1 MRIFIAS
8 SSELNEERKD
18 LQLLLYKK
26 GITPVVWE
34 DIDHSIGT
42 DRFQTR
48 INEEHLLKSDI
59 VIFMIKSKLGQFTFE
74 EFQEAYKN
82 LGSKIEKIYIY
93 FFEFDKNSINSN
105 ELFKILNLE
114 NFLQSEGKYPQKVK
128 DFRDLENHFLEQIIH
143 LQISPIKDNPTDIIK
158 TELLVDQVNDLQ
170 TKKICIYTSSP
181 LNTSIK
187 FNLGVIKNQFKDFK
201 IELHHKI
208 LNEDSLIEHYE
219 FDLCF
224 IFTKTNSDK
233 IIIEDEYFIQK
244 SITLVDL
251 SELIEKDKVILVL
264 DKNIEDSSF
273 QIKIAENDSQ
283 IKKLLSSTIHKE
295 LKLEKGSCKFLRL
308 STELPELIDDNNFNK
323 FVGRNTDIENLV
335 KKISS
340 LKNENKILTIKGSGG
355 IGKTTVVSKVVMEF
369 ASRGKFKDGIKFVQ
383 CEFIKDYED
392 FEHKISMAFDM
403 TNALHFKTQL
413 KEQIN
418 QEDED
423 RLIILDNVETIL
435 HLENT
440 DDIKEFIKFISN
452 FATIVIT
459 SREKLN
465 QEFEFVYELRELTTD
480 EAEELFLKYYEL
492 KKYDSKF
499 LRTEILENMLNNN
512 PLAIKL
518 VTSNLPRN
526 KNLQNLKD
534 ELDNN
539 FFDITSKDIMNMF
552 EKESDINIERT
563 KSLFNSINYS
573 YSRLNEKEKLALE
586 LLSLF
591 PDGIFIEHFKEFYN
605 KKEKADKSNKETM
618 KKKIENFSDRDL
630 KSLEDKSL
638 IINTNERINLQSII
652 GRFADYKF
660 QNKDNEETI
669 AYYKKAY
676 GYNSFV
682 LNLIENP
689 KIKSSISSHI
699 FDDNKNN
706 FLKCLDYIK
715 YLEINED
722 KIAFIDDLCGYF
734 GMSSSPNEK
743 IFDKLIVLQNSI
755 DDNVKKDFFESQI
768 LNIEYFYGNFS
779 LVYNQIKEKYPLK
792 EIINKEKFLNKIEKW
807 SIFNLVTIYGM
818 EGDQYS
824 EIKVLLKNNHFSSSL
839 FQIGEFNISVK
850 YFESMEMSKNEE
862 FIKYELFLNTNTL
875 EIKVLKKYLN
885 SLYKT
890 QFIDK
895 MQSTYT
901 LLKADKNEVSL
912 KDIKKLII
920 TNPFTDGI
928 KTLMLAIKDEKNC
941 SKKMYE
947 EAIKKLFHIKYY
959 HVEAILL
966 YCVYLKEKNDED
978 YQIWFTN
985 GKSLATKHYYRYLLH
1000 RFNCLENNLNIPY
1013 DENDYPLPEKLD
1025 YSEIIKEYK
1034 L

>member
-1 MRIFIAS
+1 MRTFIAS

-82 LGSKIEKIYIY
+82 LGSKIEKMYIY

-143 LQISPIKDNPTDIIK
+143 LTSPIKDNPSYNLK
-158 TELLVDQVNDLQ
+158 TESLIDQANNLQ
-170 TKKICIYTSSP
+170 TKKICIYTSNP

-219 FDLCF
+219 FDICF

-244 SITLVDL
+244 SITISDL
-251 SELIEKDKVILVL
+251 SELIEEDKVILVL
-264 DKNIEDSSF
+264 DNNIEDIPF
-273 QIKIAENDSQ
+273 QIKIGENDSQ
-283 IKKLLSSTIHKE
+283 IKRLLSSTIHKE
-295 LKLEKGSCKFLRL
+295 LKLEKGNYKFCKL
-308 STELPELIDDNNFNK
+308 STDLPELIDDNNFKK
-323 FVGRNTDIENLV
+323 FVGRNTDIEILV
-335 KKISS
+335 KKISN

-355 IGKTTVVSKVVMEF
+355 IGKTTLVSKVVTEF

-403 TNALHFKTQL
+403 TNALNFKSQL

-435 HLENT
+435 HLDDT
-440 DDIKEFIKFISN
+440 DKIKEFIKFISN

-465 QEFEFVYELRELTTD
+465 EEFEFVNELRELTTD
-480 EAEELFLKYYEL
+480 EAEKLFLEYYDL
-492 KKYDSKF
+492 KKNDSKF

-518 VTSNLPRN
+518 VTSNLPKN
-526 KNLQNLKD
+526 KNLQTLKN
-534 ELDNN
+534 ELDND
-539 FFDITSKDIMNMF
+539 FFDITSKDIENIF
-552 EKESDINIERT
+552 EKESDLNIERT

-573 YSRLNEKEKLALE
+573 YSRLSEKEKLALE

-591 PDGIFIEHFKEFYN
+591 PDGIHFENFKKFYN
-605 KKEKADKSNKETM
+605 EEESNTHKLSEKMIKRKKD
-618 KKKIENFSDRDL
+618 NFSDKDL

-638 IINTNERINLQSII
+638 IINTNQRINLQSII

-660 QNKDNEETI
+660 QNKFSDEKI
-669 AYYKKAY
+669 DYYKKAY
-676 GYNSFV
+676 GYNAFV
-682 LNLIENP
+682 LRLIENRE
-689 KIKSSISSHI
+689 IKNSISSLI
-699 FDDNKNN
+699 FDNNKNN
-706 FLKCLDYIK
+706 FLKCLDYVK

-722 KIAFIDDLCGYF
+722 KIAFIEDLSDYF
-734 GMSSSPNEK
+734 SLSSSPNNKILEK
-743 IFDKLIVLQNSI
+743 LEILSQSVEDKIR
-755 DDNVKKDFFESQI
+755 KDFFTIQSLDI
-768 LNIEYFYGNFS
+768 DYFYGNFDF
-779 LVYNQIKEKYPLK
+779 VYQKIQEQYPL
-792 EIINKEKFLNKIEKW
+792 NEKIKNIFIENKIERRT
-807 SIFNLVTIYGM
+807 IFKILSLYGM
-818 EGDQYS
+818 EGYQY
-824 EIKVLLKNNHFSSSL
+824 EEVKVFLNHQHPNSSL
-839 FQIGEFNISVK
+839 FEIGEYIICEK
-850 YFESMEMSKNEE
+850 LFEKTFKKNE
-862 FIKYELFLNTNTL
+862 FFKYEEELNTNNL
-875 EIKVLKKYLN
+875 DIKLLKKYIEN
-885 SLYKT
+885 LYKT

-895 MQSTYT
+895 MQSSYT
-901 LLKADKNEVSL
+901 LLKADKSEITL
-912 KDIKKLII
+912 KDIRKLII
-920 TNPFTDGI
+920 INPFTDGL

-941 SKKMYE
+941 SKEMYE

-959 HVEAILL
+959 YVEAILL
-966 YCVYLKEKNDED
+966 YCEYLKEKNDEN
-978 YQIWFTN
+978 YQIWFAD

-1000 RFNCLENNLNIPY
+1000 RFNCLENGLNISY
-1013 DENDYPLPEKLD
+1013 DENNYPLPEKLD
-1025 YSEIIKEYK
+1025 YSQIIKKYE

>member
-1 MRIFIAS
+1 MMRIFIAS
-8 SSELNEERKD
+8 SSELNEERD
-18 LQLLLYKK
+18 RLELLLYREDFK
-26 GITPVVWE
+26 PVKWE
-34 DIDHSIGT
+34 NIDHSITT
-42 DRFQTR
+42 DRFQSR
-48 INEEHLLKSDI
+48 INEAHLLTSDI
-59 VIFMIKSKLGQFTFE
+59 VIFMIKSRLGEYTFE
-74 EFQEAYKN
+74 EFQESYKN
-82 LGSKIEKIYIY
+82 LGLKIDRIYVY
-93 FFEFDKNSINSN
+93 FFNIDKNETPRK
-105 ELFKILNLE
+105 ELRKIMDLE
-114 NFLQSEGKYPQKVK
+114 DFLEEEGKLYQRVK
-128 DFRDLENHFLEQIIH
+128 DFRDLENHFLKQIKH
-143 LQISPIKDNPTDIIK
+143 LNETLTKNESTENLK
-158 TELLVDQVNDLQ
+158 TESLIDQVNNLQ
-170 TKKICIYTSSP
+170 TKKICIYTSNP

-187 FNLGVIKNQFKDFK
+187 FNIGVIRNQLKDFK

-264 DKNIEDSSF
+264 DKSIEDNPF
-273 QIKIAENDSQ
+273 QIKIGENDSQ

-308 STELPELIDDNNFNK
+308 STELPELIDAKNLNE

-335 KKISS
+335 KKISG

-355 IGKTTVVSKVVMEF
+355 IGKTTLVSKVVTEF

-403 TNALHFKTQL
+403 TNALNFKSQL

-440 DDIKEFIKFISN
+440 EDIKEFIKFISN

-465 QEFEFVYELRELTTD
+465 EESEFVYELRELTTD

-499 LRTEILENMLNNN
+499 LRIEILENMLNNN

-518 VTSNLPRN
+518 VTSNLPKN

-539 FFDITSKDIMNMF
+539 FFDITSKDIENIF
-552 EKESDINIERT
+552 EKESDLNIERT

-573 YSRLNEKEKLALE
+573 YSRLSEKEKLALE

-591 PDGIFIEHFKEFYN
+591 PDGINFENFKEFYN
-605 KKEKADKSNKETM
+605 KKEDKDTSNQKII

-660 QNKDNEETI
+660 QNKNNEEII

-706 FLKCLDYIK
+706 FFKCLDYIR
-715 YLEINED
+715 YLEINEN
-722 KIAFIDDLCGYF
+722 KIQFIGELCSYF
-734 GMSSSPNEK
+734 RMSSSPNEK
-743 IFDKLIVLQNSI
+743 ILDKLIGLKNSI
-755 DDNVKKDFFESQI
+755 DDNAKKDFFDVQI
-768 LNIEYFYGNFS
+768 LKLEYFYGNFS
-779 LVYNQIKEKYPLK
+779 FVYNKIKEKYPLK
-792 EIINKEKFLNKIEKW
+792 EIINKEIILNKIERR
-807 SIFNLVTIYGM
+807 SIFDLFTIYGM
-818 EGDQYS
+818 EGYQY
-824 EIKVLLKNNHFSSSL
+824 EEVKIFLRNKIFCASL
-839 FQIGEFNISVK
+839 FEIGEYNILNQYFNHI
-850 YFESMEMSKNEE
+850 ENKNYD
-862 FIKYELFLNTNTL
+862 FTKYELELNTNDI
-875 EIKVLKKYLN
+875 EIKSLKKYIN
-885 SLYKT
+885 SIYKT

-895 MQSTYT
+895 IQFSYT
-901 LLKADKNEVSL
+901 LLKVDKSQLTL
-912 KDIKKLII
+912 KEINKLII
-920 TNPFTDGI
+920 TNPFTYGM

-941 SKKMYE
+941 SKEMYE

-966 YCVYLKEKNDED
+966 YCEYLKEKDDED
-978 YQIWFTN
+978 FDTWLKKGQD
-985 GKSLATKHYYRYLLH
+985 LAFIHYYRYLLH
-1000 RFNCLENNLNIPY
+1000 RFNCLENDKNISY

>member
-8 SSELNEERKD
+8 SNDLFQERKD
-18 LQLLLYKK
+18 FRLFLYDQNLK
-26 GITPVVWE
+26 PVVWE
-34 DIDHSIGT
+34 NIDQSIT
-42 DRFQTR
+42 KERFQDR
-48 INEEHLLKSDI
+48 INQDHLNTSDI
-59 VIFMIKSKLGQFTFE
+59 VVFMIKSKLGKYTKEEFE
-74 EFQEAYKN
+74 EACKS
-82 LGSKIEKIYIY
+82 LGNTISKIYVY
-93 FFEFDKNSINSN
+93 FFKESKDNIDDEQLLEILTLKKYLKTFGDLYQEVNNYQ
-105 ELFKILNLE
+105 ELE
-114 NFLQSEGKYPQKVK
+114 H
-128 DFRDLENHFLEQIIH
+128 HFLTQIKYFDIPDKENST
-143 LQISPIKDNPTDIIK
+143 QDII
-158 TELLVDQVNDLQ
+158 TQEIQSREILQ

-219 FDLCF
+219 FDICF

-244 SITLVDL
+244 SITLNDL
-251 SELIEKDKVILVL
+251 SELIEEDKLILVL
-264 DKNIEDSSF
+264 DKNIENSFF

-283 IKKLLSSTIHKE
+283 IRKLLSSTIYKE
-295 LKLEKGSCKFLRL
+295 LKLERGNCKISKL
-308 STELPELIDDNNFNK
+308 STELPELIDTKNLNE

-355 IGKTTVVSKVVMEF
+355 IGKTTLVSKVVTEF

-403 TNALHFKTQL
+403 TNALNFKTQL

-440 DDIKEFIKFISN
+440 DDIKEFIKFISD

-459 SREKLN
+459 SREKIN
-465 QEFEFVYELRELTTD
+465 ESFEFVYELRELTTD

-534 ELDNN
+534 ELDND
-539 FFDITSKDIMNMF
+539 FFDITSKDIENIF
-552 EKESDINIERT
+552 EKESDLNIERT

-573 YSRLNEKEKLALE
+573 YSRLSEKEKLALE

-591 PDGIFIEHFKEFYN
+591 PDGIFVEHFKEFYN
-605 KKEKADKSNKETM
+605 KKEDRDKLNQKTM

-638 IINTNERINLQSII
+638 IINTNQRINLQSII

-660 QNKDNEETI
+660 QNKHVEEKI
-669 AYYKKAY
+669 EYYNKAY

-682 LNLIENP
+682 LSLIENP
-689 KIKSSISSHI
+689 EMKTSISSHI
-699 FDDNKNN
+699 FDNNKNN
-706 FLKCLDYIK
+706 FLKCLDYIR
-715 YLEINED
+715 YLEIND
-722 KIAFIDDLCGYF
+722 KRINFIYDLCMNF
-734 GMSSSPNEK
+734 RMSSAPNEK
-743 IFDKLIVLQNSI
+743 ILKKLLILKDVVEEKI
-755 DDNVKKDFFESQI
+755 KKDFLESQLI
-768 LNIEYFYGNFS
+768 SIDYFYGNFN
-779 LVYNQIKEKYPLK
+779 LVYEKIKRIYPLL
-792 EIINKEKFLNKIEKW
+792 ELLEKTFISNNIERDFLFTVLN
-807 SIFNLVTIYGM
+807 IYGM
-818 EGDQYS
+818 EGYQYE
-824 EIKVLLKNNHFSSSL
+824 EIKMSLIQQNICVSSL
-839 FQIGEFNISVK
+839 QIGEFGISKK
-850 YFESMEMSKNEE
+850 YFEKKPKRND
-862 FIKYELFLNTNTL
+862 FFRYELELNTNNL
-875 EIKVLKKYLN
+875 DIKVLKNYLN

-890 QFIDK
+890 QFINK

-901 LLKADKNEVSL
+901 LLKADKAEVSL
-912 KDIKKLII
+912 KDINKLII
-920 TNPFTDGI
+920 TNPFTDGL

-941 SKKMYE
+941 SKEMYE

-966 YCVYLKEKNDED
+966 YSEYLKEKNDED
-978 YQIWFTN
+978 YQIWFEK
-985 GKSLATKHYYRYLLH
+985 GKDLSIKHYYRYLLH
-1000 RFNCLENNLNIPY
+1000 RFNCLENGLNIPY
-1013 DENDYPLPEKLD
+1013 DENNYQLPEKLD
-1025 YSEIIKEYK
+1025 YSEIIKEYE

>member
-8 SSELNEERKD
+8 SNELNEERD
-18 LQLLLYKK
+18 RLELLLYREDFK
-26 GITPVVWE
+26 PVKWE
-34 DIDHSIGT
+34 NIDHSITT
-42 DRFQTR
+42 DRFQSR
-48 INEEHLLKSDI
+48 INEAHLLTSDI
-59 VIFMIKSKLGQFTFE
+59 VIFMIKSRLGEYTFE
-74 EFQEAYKN
+74 EFQESYKN
-82 LGSKIEKIYIY
+82 LGLKIDRIYVY
-93 FFEFDKNSINSN
+93 FFNIDKNETPRK
-105 ELFKILNLE
+105 ELRKIMDLE
-114 NFLQSEGKYPQKVK
+114 DFLEEEGKLYQRVK
-128 DFRDLENHFLEQIIH
+128 DFRDLENHFLKQIKH
-143 LQISPIKDNPTDIIK
+143 LNSTLTKNKFTENLK
-158 TELLVDQVNDLQ
+158 TEILSEQVDNSQI
-170 TKKICIYTSSP
+170 KKLCIYTSNP

-187 FNLGVIKNQFKDFK
+187 FNLGVIRNQFKDFK

-224 IFTKTNSDK
+224 IFTKTNNDK

-244 SITLVDL
+244 SITLNDL
-251 SELIEKDKVILVL
+251 SEWIEEDKVILVL
-264 DKNIEDSSF
+264 DKNIEDSPF
-273 QIKIAENDSQ
+273 KIKIAENDSQ
-283 IKKLLSSTIHKE
+283 IKKLLSSTIHRE
-295 LKLEKGSCKFLRL
+295 LKLEKGNCKFLRL
-308 STELPELIDDNNFNK
+308 LTELPELIDAKNLNE

-335 KKISS
+335 KKISI

-355 IGKTTVVSKVVMEF
+355 IGKTTLVSKVVTEF

-403 TNALHFKTQL
+403 TNAINFKSQL

-418 QEDED
+418 QEDES

-435 HLENT
+435 HL
-440 DDIKEFIKFISN
+440 DDTNNIKEFIKFISA

-465 QEFEFVYELRELTTD
+465 EEFEFVNELRELSTD

-518 VTSNLPRN
+518 VTSNLPKN
-526 KNLQNLKD
+526 KNLQTLKN
-534 ELDNN
+534 ELDND
-539 FFDITSKDIMNMF
+539 FFDITSKDIENIF
-552 EKESDINIERT
+552 EKESDLNIERT

-573 YSRLNEKEKLALE
+573 YSRLSEKEKLALE

-591 PDGIFIEHFKEFYN
+591 PDGIFTEHFKEFYN
-605 KKEKADKSNKETM
+605 KKEDRDKSNQKTL
-618 KKKIENFSDRDL
+618 KKKMENFSDRDL

-638 IINTNERINLQSII
+638 IINSNERINLQSII

-660 QNKDNEETI
+660 QNKENEEKI
-669 AYYKKAY
+669 EYYKKAY

-682 LNLIENP
+682 LNLIESP

-706 FLKCLDYIK
+706 FLKCLDYIR
-715 YLEINED
+715 YLEINEN
-722 KIAFIDDLCGYF
+722 KISFIDDLCGYF

-792 EIINKEKFLNKIEKW
+792 EIINKEKILNKIEKW

-818 EGDQYS
+818 EGDQYT
-824 EIKVLLKNNHFSSSL
+824 EIKVFLKNNYFSSSL

-850 YFESMEMSKNEE
+850 YFDSMEKSKNEE

-901 LLKADKNEVSL
+901 LLKADKAEVSL

-920 TNPFTDGI
+920 TNPFTDGL
-928 KTLMLAIKDEKNC
+928 KTLMLAMKDEKNC
-941 SKKMYE
+941 SKEMYE

-959 HVEAILL
+959 YVEAILL
-966 YCVYLKEKNDED
+966 YCEYLKEKNDGD
-978 YQIWFTN
+978 YQIWFAD

-1013 DENDYPLPEKLD
+1013 DENNYPLPEKLD
-1025 YSEIIKEYK
+1025 YSEIIKKYE

>member
-8 SSELNEERKD
+8 SSELNSERKD

-26 GITPVVWE
+26 GIKPVVWE

-74 EFQEAYKN
+74 EFQETYKN
-82 LGSKIEKIYIY
+82 LGSKIEKMYIY
-93 FFEFDKNSINSN
+93 FFEFDKNSISSN

-114 NFLQSEGKYPQKVK
+114 SFLQSEGKYPQKVK

-143 LQISPIKDNPTDIIK
+143 LQPSAKEIVENKNLK
-158 TELLVDQVNDLQ
+158 TEILSEQ
-170 TKKICIYTSSP
+170 TNIQIKKICIYTSSP

-187 FNLGVIKNQFKDFK
+187 FDIGVIKNQFKDFK

-233 IIIEDEYFIQK
+233 IIIEDEYFMQK
-244 SITLVDL
+244 SITLFDL
-251 SELIEKDKVILVL
+251 SELIEEHKVILVL
-264 DKNIEDSSF
+264 DKNIENSPF
-273 QIKIAENDSQ
+273 QIKIGENDSL
-283 IKKLLSSTIHKE
+283 IKRLLSSTIHKE
-295 LKLEKGSCKFLRL
+295 LKLEKGNYKFCKLF
-308 STELPELIDDNNFNK
+308 TDLPELIDDNNFKK
-323 FVGRNTDIENLV
+323 FVGRNTEIENLV

-355 IGKTTVVSKVVMEF
+355 IGKTTLVSKVVTEF

-403 TNALHFKTQL
+403 TNALNFKSQL

-435 HLENT
+435 HLADT
-440 DDIKEFIKFISN
+440 DKIKEFIKFISA
-452 FATIVIT
+452 FATIVLT

-465 QEFEFVYELRELTTD
+465 EEFEFVNELRELTTD
-480 EAEELFLKYYEL
+480 EAEKLFLEYYEL

-518 VTSNLPRN
+518 VTSNLPTN
-526 KNLQNLKD
+526 KDLKKLKA
-534 ELDNN
+534 ELDND
-539 FFDITSKDIMNMF
+539 FFDITSKDIENIF
-552 EKESDINIERT
+552 EKESDLNIERT

-573 YSRLNEKEKLALE
+573 YSRLSEKEKLALE

-591 PDGIFIEHFKEFYN
+591 PDGIHFENFKKFYN
-605 KKEKADKSNKETM
+605 EEESDTHKLSGKMIKRKKD
-618 KKKIENFSDRDL
+618 NFSDKDL

-638 IINTNERINLQSII
+638 IINTNNRINLQSII
-652 GRFADYKF
+652 GRFADFKF
-660 QNKDNEETI
+660 QNKLLEEKI
-669 AYYKKAY
+669 EYYKKAY
-676 GYNSFV
+676 GYNAFV
-682 LNLIENP
+682 LSLIEDSSTTN
-689 KIKSSISSHI
+689 SISSQI
-699 FDDNKNN
+699 FDNNKNN
-706 FLKCLDYIK
+706 FLKCLEYMQYLELDIKKINFINDLCSNFAMVSSPNNTIFEKLKILNDSVSDKTKKDLFNILGLSIDYVYGNFDK
-715 YLEINED
+715 VYTEINER
-722 KIAFIDDLCGYF
+722 
-734 GMSSSPNEK
+734 
-743 IFDKLIVLQNSI
+743 
-755 DDNVKKDFFESQI
+755 
-768 LNIEYFYGNFS
+768 
-779 LVYNQIKEKYPLK
+779 YPLNEIQKK
-792 EIINKEKFLNKIEKW
+792 EFEKSSIEQV
-807 SIFNLVTIYGM
+807 SNFNLLRLYGM
-818 EGDQYS
+818 EGYQY
-824 EIKVLLKNNHFSSSL
+824 EEVKILLKYIQFTASL
-839 FQIGEFNISVK
+839 FEIGVYDISTKFFNKMKVK
-850 YFESMEMSKNEE
+850 RLFFKFELDLNLNRLDMK
-862 FIKYELFLNTNTL
+862 LF
-875 EIKVLKKYLN
+875 KKYIA

-890 QFIDK
+890 QFIER

-901 LLKADKNEVSL
+901 LLKADISQVSL
-912 KDIKKLII
+912 KEINKLIV
-920 TNPFTDGI
+920 TNPFTDGL
-928 KTLMLAIKDEKNC
+928 KALMLAMKDKRHC

-959 HVEAILL
+959 YVEAILL
-966 YCVYLKEKNDED
+966 YCEYLKDTKDD
-978 YQIWFTN
+978 DLDIWLKK
-985 GKSLATKHYYRYLLH
+985 GQELSSKHYYRYLLH
-1000 RFNCLENNLNIPY
+1000 RFNYLENGLNIPY
-1013 DENDYPLPEKLD
+1013 DENNYPLPEKLD
-1025 YSEIIKEYK
+1025 YSEIIKKYE

>member
-48 INEEHLLKSDI
+48 INEDHLLKSDI

-82 LGSKIEKIYIY
+82 LGSKIEKMYIY

-143 LQISPIKDNPTDIIK
+143 LQTSLIKDNPIDSLK
-158 TELLVDQVNDLQ
+158 TELLVEQVNNLQ
-170 TKKICIYTSSP
+170 IKRICIYTSSP

-187 FNLGVIKNQFKDFK
+187 FNLGVIRNQFKDFK

-208 LNEDSLIEHYE
+208 LNEDSLIEHYG

-224 IFTKTNSDK
+224 IFTKINSDK
-233 IIIEDEYFIQK
+233 IIIEDEYFMQK
-244 SITLVDL
+244 SITLFDL
-251 SELIEKDKVILVL
+251 SELIEEDKVILVL
-264 DKNIEDSSF
+264 DKNIEDSPF
-273 QIKIAENDSQ
+273 QIKIAENDSL
-283 IKKLLSSTIHKE
+283 IKRLLSSTIHKE
-295 LKLEKGSCKFLRL
+295 LKLEKGNYKFCKL
-308 STELPELIDDNNFNK
+308 STDLPELIDDNNFNK
-323 FVGRNTDIENLV
+323 FVGRTTDIENLA
-335 KKISS
+335 KRISS

-355 IGKTTVVSKVVMEF
+355 IGKTTLVSKVVTEF
-369 ASRGKFKDGIKFVQ
+369 AFRGKFKDGIKFVQ

-392 FEHKISMAFDM
+392 FENKISMAFDM
-403 TNALHFKTQL
+403 TNALNFKIQL

-440 DDIKEFIKFISN
+440 SDIKEFIKFISN

-465 QEFEFVYELRELTTD
+465 EDFEFVYELRELTTD

-499 LRTEILENMLNNN
+499 LRAEILENMLNNN

-518 VTSNLPRN
+518 VTSNLPKN

-534 ELDNN
+534 ELDND
-539 FFDITSKDIMNMF
+539 FFDITSKDIENMF
-552 EKESDINIERT
+552 EKESDLNIERT

-573 YSRLNEKEKLALE
+573 YSRLSEKEKLALE

-591 PDGIFIEHFKEFYN
+591 PDGIFTEYFKEFYN
-605 KKEKADKSNKETM
+605 KKEDRDKSNQKTM
-618 KKKIENFSDRDL
+618 KKKIDNFSGRDL

-652 GRFADYKF
+652 GRFSDYKF
-660 QNKDNEETI
+660 QNKSKENRIEH
-669 AYYKKAY
+669 YKKAY
-676 GYNSFV
+676 RYNVFILS
-682 LNLIENP
+682 LIDNP
-689 KIKSSISSHI
+689 EIKSSSSSHI
-699 FDDNKNN
+699 FDNNKNN
-706 FLKCLDYIK
+706 FFKSLDYMK
-715 YLEINED
+715 YLEINEN
-722 KIAFIDDLCGYF
+722 KIEFIGDLCSYF
-734 GMSSSPNEK
+734 RMSSSPNDK
-743 IFDKLIVLQNSI
+743 IFEKLEILKEFTNNDI
-755 DDNVKKDFFESQI
+755 EKDFFYAQFLTI
-768 LNIEYFYGNFS
+768 DYFYGNFDF
-779 LVYNQIKEKYPLK
+779 VYSEIQKKYPLVQ
-792 EIINKEKFLNKIEKW
+792 ILEKVFFQNEIEKNIALRIA
-807 SIFNLVTIYGM
+807 SIYGM
-818 EGDQYS
+818 EGYQY
-824 EIKVLLKNNHFSSSL
+824 EEVKIFLRNKLFCTSL
-839 FQIGEFNISVK
+839 FEIGEYNILSQYFNNYSNT
-850 YFESMEMSKNEE
+850 KNAT
-862 FIKYELFLNTNTL
+862 FTKYELMLNTNNL
-875 EIKVLKKYLN
+875 DIKVLKKYIQ

-895 MQSTYT
+895 IQSTYT
-901 LLKADKNEVSL
+901 FLKANKNEVQL
-912 KDIKKLII
+912 KDINKLII
-920 TNPFTDGI
+920 TNPFTDGL
-928 KTLMLAIKDEKNC
+928 KTLMLAIKDEKDC
-941 SKKMYE
+941 SKVMYE
-947 EAIKKLFHIKYY
+947 EAIKKLFHIRYY

-966 YCVYLKEKNDED
+966 YCEYLKEKNDED
-978 YQIWFTN
+978 FQKWFN
-985 GKSLATKHYYRYLLH
+985 QGRDLASNHYYRYLLH
-1000 RFNCLENNLNIPY
+1000 RFNCLENGLNIHY
-1013 DENDYPLPEKLD
+1013 DENNYPLPEKLD
-1025 YSEIIKEYK
+1025 YSEIIKKYE